1 MTKLFIVPT
10 PIGNLQDISFRAI
23 DILKYV
29 GIIASEDTRKT
40 SILLKTYEINTLL
53 TSLHQHNEHQKA
65 ERILQDAL
73 ENEIDIA
80 VVTDAGTPGI
90 SDPGYLIV
98 KKAIELDIEVQTLPG
113 ANAFVPA
120 LINSGLPCDKFVF
133 EGFLPHK
140 KGRKTRLEFLKEES
154 RTIVFYESPHRL
166 LKTIK
171 DFIEHYGEE
180 RKFSVSREISKKFE
194 ETIRGTLKEVYEYFE
209 QHTIKGEF
217 VLVLEGKK

>member
-23 DILKYV
+23 DTLRSV
-29 GIIASEDTRKT
+29 GVIASEDTRKT
-40 SILLKTYEINTLL
+40 SILLKTYEINTPL
-53 TSLHQHNEHQKA
+53 TSLHQHNEHQKTD
-65 ERILQDAL
+65 RILQDAL
-73 ENEIDIA
+73 ENKIDIA

-98 KKAIELDIEVQTLPG
+98 KKAIEFDIEVQTLPG

-120 LINSGLPCDKFVF
+120 LVNSGLPCDKFVF

-140 KGRKTRLEFLKEES
+140 KGRKSRLEFLKEEP
-154 RTIVFYESPHRL
+154 RTIIFYESPHRL

-209 QHTIKGEF
+209 KHTIKGEF